1 MAEFSGKIVSAYYAD
16 QDHSVIKVLYEE
28 NDLLTPWHLPVDESN
43 PEYQELLAEGWD
55 EERLLDE
62 TAERLKAES
71 RAFNIEVNNAARAM
85 LGLKEL
91 QDERDRLMEEKQKA
105 QTKVEEQEQI
115 LIGLDKEV
123 KVKTNQIDNQF
134 FEMVWQANE
143 NKEELFKF
151 KLWALELD
159 FVQNADKEIKSNIRR
174 CTSLID
180 GLNIIHG
187 LSKQQ

>member
-1 MAEFSGKIVSAYYAD
+1 MAEFSGKIVSAYYGD
-16 QDHSVIKVLYEE
+16 VDHTVIKIRYEKDDTLHVW
-28 NDLLTPWHLPVDESN
+28 NAPVDEDN
-43 PEYQELLAEGWD
+43 EDYQALLAEGWD

-62 TAERLKAES
+62 TAEFKRAES
-71 RAFNIEVNNAARAM
+71 QAYNMQINAAAREM

-91 QDERDRLMEEKQKA
+91 QDERNRLAAEKEKLGNEVNTKEE
-105 QTKVEEQEQI
+105 V

-123 KVKTNQIDNQF
+123 KVKTNQVDNAY
-134 FEMVWQANE
+134 FEYFWEINE

-159 FVQNADKEIKSNIRR
+159 FVQSADKEIKKNIRR

-180 GLNIIHG
+180 GLNIVND
-187 LSKQQ
+187 LSKQ